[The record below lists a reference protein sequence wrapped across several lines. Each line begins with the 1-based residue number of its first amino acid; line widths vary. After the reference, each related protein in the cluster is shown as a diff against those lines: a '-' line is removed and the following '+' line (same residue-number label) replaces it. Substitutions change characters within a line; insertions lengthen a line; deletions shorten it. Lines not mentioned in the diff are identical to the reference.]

1 MALLPVISLFGYGT
15 PSVVKDAGEI
25 TTTEHVGSAN
35 SEGGEKKTLAPQES
49 PSSLL
54 TPPKGYAKLFFG
66 MRPSSSSMLSPEDL
80 IFSSHTLNGLR
91 SRLR

>member
-1 MALLPVISLFGYGT
+1 MALLPVISPFGYGT
-15 PSVVKDAGEI
+15 PPVVKDAGEI
-25 TTTEHVGSAN
+25 TATKHVGSAK

-54 TPPKGYAKLFFG
+54 TPPEGYAKLFFDL
-66 MRPSSSSMLSPEDL
+66 RPSSSSMLSLEDL
-80 IFSSHTLNGLR
+80 IFSSHTLNGLL